1 MKMNWAELI
10 LVPALFALD
19 CQFHLLI
26 EVGTGKPFI
35 LTGVAPLIRGMAW
48 SQAHFGGRLSGTVN
62 TDGKASRIY

>member
-1 MKMNWAELI
+1 MKMNWAKLI
-10 LVPALFALD
+10 LVLALSALD

-26 EVGTGKPFI
+26 EVGTG